1 MIDFLTLEDVV
12 QIHELQIARFGGSA
26 GLRDLSL
33 LESAIMQPQSSFGG
47 AYLHQSIFEMAA
59 AYLFHLTQNH
69 PFIDGNKRA
78 GLAAMLVFLELNG
91 ISIDHSTDEL
101 YDLTMKVAS
110 SELDKKM
117 VTEKIKELV
126 LGSE

>member
-1 MIDFLTLEDVV
+1 VIDFLTLEDVV

>member
-12 QIHELQIARFGGSA
+12 QIHELQIARFGGAA

-33 LESAIMQPQSSFGG
+33 LESAIMQLQSSFGG
-47 AYLHQSIFEMAA
+47 EYLHQSIFEMAA

-69 PFIDGNKRA
+69 PFIDGNKRV

-91 ISIDHSTDEL
+91 ISIEHSTDEL

-110 SELDKKM
+110 SELDKNM

>member
-12 QIHELQIARFGGSA
+12 QIHELQIARFGGAA

-47 AYLHQSIFEMAA
+47 EYLHQSIFEMAA

-69 PFIDGNKRA
+69 PFIDGNKRV

-91 ISIDHSTDEL
+91 ISIEHSTDEL

-110 SELDKKM
+110 SELDKNM

>member
-69 PFIDGNKRA
+69 PFIDGNKRV

-91 ISIDHSTDEL
+91 ISIEHSTDEL